1 MRTDVLRN
9 ELKRRRDHTVTDESL
24 LKTLARVH
32 GLDPVLLLNEWLGIR
47 RAFIS
52 QTCATSR
59 ERP

>member
-1 MRTDVLRN
+1 MREEILRG
-9 ELKRRRDHTVTDESL
+9 
-24 LKTLARVH
+24 H

-52 QTCATSR
+52 QTWATSR